1 MEFVKMAK
9 TKTVKLKPFE
19 KVLTVM
25 ISGKPVMKDELDAL
39 LGHEIY
45 MYRISTY
52 MWHIKTIANGVVKV
66 VKDGRKVAGYQLVN
80 VDEVKEYMKRAGVMT
95 YTPTAKPVGKLADL
109 KATELTD
116 AQVED
121 VVTKAEMSELTVTE
135 VTE

>member
-1 MEFVKMAK
+1 MSK

-25 ISGKPVMKDELDAL
+25 ISGKPVMKEELDAL

-95 YTPTAKPVGKLADL
+95 YTPTAKSVAKLADL
-109 KATELTD
+109 KAAELTD

>member
-1 MEFVKMAK
+1 MTK
-9 TKTVKLKPFE
+9 TKTKAVKLKPFE

-25 ISGKPVMKDELDAL
+25 ISGKPVMKEELDAL
-39 LGHEIY
+39 LGHEIF

-95 YTPTAKPVGKLADL
+95 YTPSAKPVGKLADL
-109 KATELTD
+109 QAPELTD
-116 AQVED
+116 AEVED
-121 VVTKAEMSELTVTE
+121 IVTKAEVSEMTVTE
-135 VTE
+135 ITE

>member
-1 MEFVKMAK
+1 MAK

-25 ISGKPVMKDELDAL
+25 ISGKPVMKEELDAL

-66 VKDGRKVAGYQLVN
+66 VKDGRKVAGYQLMN

-95 YTPTAKPVGKLADL
+95 YTPTAKVKPVAKLADL